1 VKKIILIFTA
11 IAVIIF
17 AYLIYKQKPGRVIV
31 LDGTSTSG
39 KTSIVKHL
47 MPMLGTSYKKV
58 AIDDF
63 VTEVF
68 LEQEKLQRSEKEFL
82 KRIHERS
89 EDMYDTIRKLV
100 NSGENVLVDT
110 VISGL
115 EGEKDREHFFK
126 ELKGLNVLLVL
137 VYCPLNVLAERI
149 NKRNEKALK
158 ENNSK
163 DTRSRSVALVFDDM
177 YKTQESDNEVI
188 LGQLSRKD
196 IELAYSNPK
205 NELGETAKAFKQI
218 KQNLISHFKLENKK
232 VVNITSQLVYDCV
245 VDTSKNNPEECAQQI
260 KNCLKTYNTEA
271 FIKNI

>member
-1 VKKIILIFTA
+1 MKKCILKTIILIFTA
-11 IAVIIF
+11 IAVTIF
-17 AYLIYKQKPGRVIV
+17 AYLIYKPKPGRVIV

-47 MPMLGTSYKKV
+47 MPILGTSYKKV

-89 EDMYDTIRKLV
+89 GDMYDTIRTLI
-100 NSGENVLVDT
+100 NSGKNVLVDT

-115 EGEKDREHFFK
+115 EGEKDRKHFFEK
-126 ELKGLNVLLVL
+126 LNGLNVFLVL

-158 ENNSK
+158 ENNQK

-177 YKTQESDNEVI
+177 YKTQESNNEVI
-188 LGQLSRKD
+188 LGKLSHKD
-196 IELAYSNPK
+196 IELAYSNPN
-205 NELGETAKAFKQI
+205 NELGETSKSFKQI
-218 KQNLISHFKLENKK
+218 KQNLISHFKLKDKET
-232 VVNITSQLVYDCV
+232 VNITPQLVYDCI
-245 VDTSKNNPEECAQQI
+245 VDTSKNNPKKCAQQV
-260 KNCLKTYNTEA
+260 KNCFK
-271 FIKNI
+271 

>member
-1 VKKIILIFTA
+1 MLTALGIGVFVYKHFSKKP
-11 IAVIIF
+11 
-17 AYLIYKQKPGRVIV
+17 QGHVIV
-31 LDGTSTSG
+31 LDGTSTAG
-39 KTSIVKHL
+39 KSSIIKYL
-47 MPMLGTSYKKV
+47 LPMLGNSYEKV

-63 VTEVF
+63 VTPVF
-68 LEQEKLQRSEKEFL
+68 LEQGKQQRSEKEFL
-82 KRIHERS
+82 QRIHEVS
-89 EDMYDTIRKLV
+89 GGMYNKIRKLI
-100 NSGENVLVDT
+100 SEGKNVLVDT

-115 EGEKDREHFFK
+115 EGEKDREHFFEK
-126 ELKGLNVLLVL
+126 LNGLKVFLVL

-158 ENNSK
+158 ENKPK

-177 YKTQESDNEVI
+177 YKAQQSDNEVI

-205 NELGETAKAFKQI
+205 NELGETAEAFKQI